1 MRAVSAI
8 VGSLFIAATL
18 GLAGCGGGG
27 EVVID
32 APPVVVAVPVAV
44 PVAAPTAAF
53 DIIMFVNGQ
62 KIPGVALR
70 PDQEQDVDVPIGN
83 NFELATSGPVAW
95 TVVVGGVIVQA
106 PTGSVINYG
115 GAEVLPSLI
124 TNARYAANTRQAG
137 PMVNPVVVSL
147 IATSLA
153 DPRQE
158 AQLNVVLVK

>member
-8 VGSLFIAATL
+8 VGSLFVAATL

-32 APPVVVAVPVAV
+32 APPVVVAVPVVV
-44 PVAAPTAAF
+44 PAAAF

-62 KIPGVALR
+62 KIPGVALK
-70 PDQEQDVDVPIGN
+70 PDQEQDVDVPVGN

-106 PTGSVINYG
+106 PTGSIINYG

-124 TNARYAANTRQAG
+124 TNARYAANTRQVG
-137 PMVNPVVVSL
+137 PMANPVVVSL
-147 IATSLA
+147 IATSLT

-158 AQLNVVLVK
+158 AQLNVVLIK

>member
-1 MRAVSAI
+1 MRAVSVI
-8 VGSLFIAATL
+8 VGSLFVAATL

-27 EVVID
+27 EVVVD
-32 APPVVVAVPVAV
+32 APPVVVAVPVVV
-44 PVAAPTAAF
+44 PAAAF

-62 KIPGVALR
+62 KIPGVALK
-70 PDQEQDVDVPIGN
+70 PDQEQDVDVPVGN

-106 PTGSVINYG
+106 PTGSIISYG

-124 TNARYAANTRQAG
+124 TNARYAANTRQVG
-137 PMVNPVVVSL
+137 PMANPVVVSL
-147 IATSLA
+147 IATSLT

-158 AQLNVVLVK
+158 AQLNVVLIK

>member
-8 VGSLFIAATL
+8 VGSLFVAATL

-32 APPVVVAVPVAV
+32 APPVVVAVPVVV
-44 PVAAPTAAF
+44 PAAAF

-62 KIPGVALR
+62 KIPGVALK
-70 PDQEQDVDVPIGN
+70 PDQEQDVDVPVGN

-106 PTGSVINYG
+106 PTGSIINYG
-115 GAEVLPSLI
+115 LI
-124 TNARYAANTRQAG
+124 TNVRYAANTRQVG
-137 PMVNPVVVSL
+137 PMANPVVVSL
-147 IATSLA
+147 IATSLT

-158 AQLNVVLVK
+158 AQLNVVLIK